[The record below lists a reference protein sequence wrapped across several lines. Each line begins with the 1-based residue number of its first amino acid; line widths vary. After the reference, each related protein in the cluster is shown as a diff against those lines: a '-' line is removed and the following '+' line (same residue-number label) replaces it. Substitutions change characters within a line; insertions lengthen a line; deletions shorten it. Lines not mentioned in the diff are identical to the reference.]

1 MQYSQL
7 RQKIYQQNNAL
18 PSKQKN
24 ADGLSSAERLTLLM
38 QAISTCHAVS
48 IQDGELLASSPDEV
62 ALVKFA
68 QEAGLQMVYR
78 DDNMMKIVDRNY

>member
-68 QEAGLQMVYR
+68 
-78 DDNMMKIVDRNY
+78 